1 MQNIKINDKNF
12 LISSI
17 QFKRDN
23 KKEVYLTLSGIE
35 DSSFFDFINEQ
46 IDTKISIII
55 NNYICNIL
63 LQKIIKDNITKN
75 YIIIGEEQ

>member
-23 KKEVYLTLSGIE
+23 KKEIYLTLSGIE

-46 IDTKISIII
+46 IDTKISIVI

>member
-17 QFKRDN
+17 QFKRNN
-23 KKEVYLTLSGIE
+23 KKEIYLTLSGIE

-46 IDTKISIII
+46 INTKISIII